1 MARVVA
7 VVVVMKVVM
16 MRTRL
21 MMSSDRSTINFFT
34 LRWIKTYSV
43 RVFSQVVCH

>member
-21 MMSSDRSTINFFT
+21 MMSSDRSTMFT
-34 LRWIKTYSV
+34 LRWI
-43 RVFSQVVCH
+43 